1 MGGWGGSVVEKVP
14 GKGGWVGWGGSV
26 VEKVPG
32 KGGWGVGRE
41 CC

>member
-14 GKGGWVGWGGSV
+14 GKGGWGGGV
-26 VEKVPG
+26 AAKVPG
-32 KGGWGVGRE
+32 KGGWGGVGRE